1 MKVIILA
8 AGMGTRLNK
17 YTKRCPKGLLE
28 FDGISLLDRQIN
40 TIRKLG
46 INDIIIV
53 KGYMEEMFNFQ
64 NVSYCINERYSDTN
78 MVESLLCVE
87 EDLVGDCIVT
97 YSDIIYD
104 SKLFKKVIDSKTD
117 IGVTVDQ
124 DYLDYWTLRLGDDY
138 LSDMESLVV
147 EDEKIINIGKSNP
160 KLDEALA
167 RYIGIIKFSAEGLD
181 IMKRHY
187 KYFKLKNFQSK
198 WSSRTFVKWHMTD
211 LLQAL
216 IDVDVPVNPIFVSKG
231 WLEFDTEKDYE
242 LYNEWLDKG
251 QIHKFIN
258 LDNSV

>member
-1 MKVIILA
+1 MKAIILA

-17 YTKRCPKGLLE
+17 YTKRCPKGLLD
-28 FDGISLLDRQIN
+28 FDGISLLERQIN
-40 TIRKLG
+40 TIRKVG
-46 INDIIIV
+46 INDITIV

-78 MVESLLCVE
+78 MVESLLCVK

-104 SKLFKKVIDSKTD
+104 SKLLKKVIGSQTD

-124 DYLDYWTLRLGDDY
+124 DYLDYWILRLGDDY

-147 EDEKIINIGKSNP
+147 EDGCITNIGKSNP
-160 KLDEALA
+160 NSDEALA

-181 IMKRHY
+181 VMK
-187 KYFKLKNFQSK
+187 KYYNHFKSKNYQSK
-198 WSSRTFVKWHMTD
+198 WGSRTFVKWHMTD

-231 WLEFDTEKDYE
+231 WLEFDTENDYE
-242 LYNEWLDKG
+242 LYNKWLENG
-251 QIHKFIN
+251 QINNFIN